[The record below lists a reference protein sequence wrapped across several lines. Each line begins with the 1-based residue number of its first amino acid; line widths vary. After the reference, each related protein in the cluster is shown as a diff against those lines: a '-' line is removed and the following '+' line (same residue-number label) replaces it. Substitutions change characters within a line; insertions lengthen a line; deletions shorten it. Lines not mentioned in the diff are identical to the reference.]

1 MKSSELNRKAI
12 KAGWVLIGQDSTS
25 HRDYE
30 KNGAILRIPYHGS
43 KEVPTGTCKKILKA
57 LGAK

>member
-1 MKSSELNRKAI
+1 M
-12 KAGWVLIGQDSTS
+12 GQDSTS

-30 KNGAILRIPYHGS
+30 KHGIILRIPYHGS

-57 LGAK
+57 LGVK